1 MSEGVVFRGTVIALW
16 LLGVDLGPGDI
27 VAPRHLEQSQELLGE
42 VLREDLGSSGIGL
55 NSLNGQTIGS

>member
-42 VLREDLGSSGIGL
+42 VLRERSGK
-55 NSLNGQTIGS
+55 